1 MEGPEDVEVH
11 LGKTMTLTCR
21 VSGDPIPEVKWMHN
35 SGEVLLDNQRYKT
48 RHDGSL
54 VISHVTEQD
63 VGEYECV
70 AHSKM
75 GSTRSRKARALVTV
89 TPSIRYF
96 LLIFNFSR

>member
-11 LGKTMTLTCR
+11 LGETMTLTCR
-21 VSGDPIPEVKWMHN
+21 VAGDPKPEVKWMRN
-35 SGEVLLDNQRYKT
+35 SGEVFLDGVRYVK

-54 VISHVTEQD
+54 VISDVTEQD

-89 TPSIRYF
+89 TPSIRFAIFIF
-96 LLIFNFSR
+96 LFN